1 MTGKAVTKSKSKKS
15 KKSPRQAVKR
25 PDPRLILVTQALNRG
40 DLVGA
45 GRGYAALLKAYPGN
59 AVFWGQFGQLAD
71 RRGDQASA
79 FQATQK
85 ALLINPQSLTATV
98 NLSSFAKPY
107 LPTGTLLSLARWGQ
121 IVAPRLAHGYFN
133 HASALDFIAD
143 QLASAI
149 PDYRRAVLLNP
160 QHIKSMINLQRQ
172 NLTTKPH
179 ATLPF
184 IAFGATLLAPEMPEA
199 WEGFGV
205 ALKQA
210 DALHAAATAYRRAA
224 ILAPGRATGWF
235 NFGNLMQARSSDEKA
250 ISFYRRSLS
259 IQPEVAACHWNLAL
273 CQLLTEDFDNGWQS
287 YRWRWKWADFSSSPP
302 PTDFP
307 SWQGENL
314 RGRRLLVFSEQG
326 LGDSIQFAR
335 YLTTLEA
342 MGAKILFQCPQV
354 LHRLFRHAGL
364 NAELVT
370 ADDAIT
376 RCDFQV
382 ALMSLPQLLPNAG
395 AKPLSLTLPTAQK
408 QPPVGGDATLNVGL
422 IWAGNPDHHRD
433 HERSIS
439 LSRLAPLLAVPRT
452 AFFALQHGPA
462 GAQVDA
468 LGWRQ
473 QMPDYGD
480 TADFYD
486 AATNIQAMDV
496 VISIDSALAHLAASL
511 GKPTWIMVSD
521 PPDWRWH
528 RGSNGSRWYPTVRLF
543 RQTERNNWDNVI
555 EDLTDALTAQAI
567 KLGAKDPHS

>member
-1 MTGKAVTKSKSKKS
+1 M
-15 KKSPRQAVKR
+15 
-25 PDPRLILVTQALNRG
+25 VTQALNRG

-45 GRGYAALLKAYPGN
+45 GRGYAALLKSYPGN
-59 AVFWGQFGQLAD
+59 AVFWEQFGQLAD
-71 RRGDQASA
+71 RRGDQENA

-85 ALLINPQSLTATV
+85 ALLINPQSVTTTV

-107 LPTGTLLSLARWGQ
+107 LLTGTLLSLARWGQ
-121 IVAPRLAHGYFN
+121 IVAPQLAHGYFN

-172 NLTTKPH
+172 NLTTQPR
-179 ATLPF
+179 ATVPF
-184 IAFGATLLAPEMPEA
+184 IAFGTTLLAPKMPEA

-210 DALHAAATAYRRAA
+210 DALHAAETAYRRAV

-235 NFGNLMQARSSDEKA
+235 NFGSLMQALSSDEKA

-259 IQPEVAACHWNLAL
+259 IQPEAAACHWNLAL

-287 YRWRWKWADFSSSPP
+287 YHWRWKWADFSSSPP
-302 PTDFP
+302 PTNFP

-364 NAELVT
+364 DAELIS
-370 ADDAIT
+370 ADDVIA

-422 IWAGNPDHHRD
+422 IWAGNPNHHRD

-462 GAQVDA
+462 GTQVDA

-473 QMPDYGD
+473 QIPDYGD
-480 TADFYD
+480 TTDFFD

-543 RQTERNNWDNVI
+543 RQIERNNWDNVI

-567 KLGAKDPHS
+567 KLGAKDPHF